1 SQIELRV
8 AAHFSQDKAMLT
20 AFKNFS
26 DIHAETAAKINEVA
40 LDKVTTKMRNEAKA
54 INFGILYGQGPHGLS
69 QNAGISYARAKEFI
83 DKYFLTYPQ
92 IKEMVDSFIK
102 QAQKNGYVTTLLGRK
117 RYLPD
122 INSSLAVVKKSAER
136 MAINTPIQGTAAD
149 IIKQVMIKIEEQIK
163 NDSDVIR
170 PLLQIHD
177 ELIFEIKEE
186 FVEKYSEDIANI
198 MQTNFN
204 LLVPLVVQVAKGKS
218 WKELK

>member
-1 SQIELRV
+1 
-8 AAHFSQDKAMLT
+8 
-20 AFKNFS
+20 
-26 DIHAETAAKINEVA
+26 
-40 LDKVTTKMRNEAKA
+40 
-54 INFGILYGQGPHGLS
+54 
-69 QNAGISYARAKEFI
+69 
-83 DKYFLTYPQ
+83 
-92 IKEMVDSFIK
+92 
-102 QAQKNGYVTTLLGRK
+102 QKNGYVTTLLGRK